1 MEFTKGMWNKEVN
14 VRDFIQ
20 LNYTPYYGDGLFLAA
35 PTERTL
41 ALWNKLSEM
50 MKIERERKGV

>member
-1 MEFTKGMWNKEVN
+1 LWTKEVN

-20 LNYTPYYGDGLFLAA
+20 ANYTPYYGDESFLAG

-41 ALWNKLSEM
+41 AVW
-50 MKIERERKGV
+50 KI